1 MDFKSLLPFARTP
14 AAGTPADPFYAMR
27 REMDRMFDDFSRGW
41 PAAGG
46 GNGGAFLS
54 PAVDVSETDKGL
66 VFQAELPGIDPKDVH
81 VELAEGA
88 LTISAERRYEKHED
102 DDKKHMHLKE
112 RAYGTFLRRFDL
124 PFDAD
129 PSSVAA
135 SFDKGVLKIEV
146 PRPPAAQKKASKIEV
161 KAG

>member
-1 MDFKSLLPFARTP
+1 MDIRSLLPFARVTTS
-14 AAGTPADPFYAMR
+14 AGTDPYYAMR
-27 REMDRMFDDFSRGW
+27 RDMERMFDDASRGW
-41 PAAGG
+41 PNLPTAKS
-46 GNGGAFLS
+46 GAFLS

-81 VELAEGA
+81 VELVDGT
-88 LTISAERRYEKHED
+88 LTIAAERKYEKDEN

-124 PFDAD
+124 PFNAD
-129 PSSVAA
+129 PSKVAA
-135 SFDKGVLKIEV
+135 AFDKGVLKVEV
-146 PRPPAAQKKASKIEV
+146 PRPPAAEKKAAKIEV